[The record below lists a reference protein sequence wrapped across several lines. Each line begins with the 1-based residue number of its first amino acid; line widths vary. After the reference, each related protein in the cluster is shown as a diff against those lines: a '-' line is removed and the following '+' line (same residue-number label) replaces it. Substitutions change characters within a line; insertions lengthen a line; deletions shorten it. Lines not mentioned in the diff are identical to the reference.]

1 MQKVHGTR
9 RESGRETGRET
20 GREIGRETGREIG
33 RETGKLPGMNLP
45 VLAPPTGRKRRRDEI
60 LQVSSDDHLKS
71 IQSEIRGIKKMRRAV
86 QR

>member
-9 RESGRETGRET
+9 RESGRET

-45 VLAPPTGRKRRRDEI
+45 VLRPP
-60 LQVSSDDHLKS
+60 LA
-71 IQSEIRGIKKMRRAV
+71 KKGEELRS
-86 QR
+86 

>member
-9 RESGRETGRET
+9 RESGRET

-45 VLAPPTGRKRRRDEI
+45 VLAPPSGKERRRAEI
-60 LQVSSDDHLKS
+60 LEV
-71 IQSEIRGIKKMRRAV
+71 
-86 QR
+86 